1 MLGSL
6 QTLYEHQN
14 MNELSYTMLILSMV
28 FTLKVFAW
36 YQREKIEF
44 HFNRSSKVM
53 KDFLN

>member
-14 MNELSYTMLILSMV
+14 MNELSYTILILSMV

-36 YQREKIEF
+36 NQREKIEF